1 VCVTADDHVDYVRR
15 LWRTMER
22 QGLDAMLALTP
33 PDVLWEPLRAAG
45 RALRSPDEL
54 RAYFAEMDREG
65 RPQEASVYT
74 FEAVGSCVLVT
85 GQLRDFD
92 AHGFNDSQPAWVYF
106 FRGDRLVRAVG
117 YETDAEARA
126 AIAASS

>member
-1 VCVTADDHVDYVRR
+1 VTADDHVDYVRR

-22 QGLDAMLALTP
+22 QGLDAMLALAP

-45 RALRSPDEL
+45 RALRSHDEL
-54 RAYFAEMDREG
+54 RAYFAEMDRSG
-65 RPQEASVYT
+65 RPQEASVYS
-74 FEAVGSCVLVT
+74 FEAVGSSVLVT

-106 FRGDRLVRAVG
+106 FRDGRLVRAVG
-117 YETDAEARA
+117 YHTDAEARA